1 MTGSS
6 LPPQVVAFIKEHVRS
21 LLQLE
26 ALLLVYESGE
36 RSRTAADLSAEM
48 YVPVK
53 ALEGWLD
60 EFAAN
65 GFCVHD
71 EQGYRGPTDHGTY
84 ELLAEVSEAHVRRPV
99 SVGRLIFGSARDDLV
114 ELSDAFRLRKDR

>member
-1 MTGSS
+1 VTGSPV
-6 LPPQVVAFIKEHVRS
+6 PPPVVAFIREHVRS

-26 ALLLVYESGE
+26 ALLLVFESGE
-36 RSRTAADLSAEM
+36 RSRSAADLSSEM
-48 YVPVK
+48 YVPVQ
-53 ALEGWLD
+53 ALAGWLD
-60 EFAAN
+60 EFADN

-71 EQGYRGPTDHGTY
+71 DLGYRGPVDPDTFR
-84 ELLAEVSEAHVRRPV
+84 LLGEVAEAYVRRPV